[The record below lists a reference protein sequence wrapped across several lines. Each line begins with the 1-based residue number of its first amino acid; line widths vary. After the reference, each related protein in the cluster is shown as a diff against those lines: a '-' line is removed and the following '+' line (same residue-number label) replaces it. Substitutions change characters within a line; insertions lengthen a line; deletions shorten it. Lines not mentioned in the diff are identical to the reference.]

1 MGTIIKMCFCLC
13 YSACLILPYVCGD
26 LDRTKRNS
34 AVGLDN
40 VPPNFEDPHHGSILL
55 SSLLKALSD
64 KGGWEGPTPRFRPDS
79 KYLRYMK
86 RLYRMSAT
94 NEGVPKLNKSH
105 LYNTVR
111 LFTPQAECL
120 QQIKGVFTQD
130 LSYSLDR
137 MTAQEHLLKSVLLY
151 SFERAPMAPVV
162 SVCHVHLSEQAAPD
176 EQVCSSAQDSFLF
189 HIRMERRTR
198 RKWVEVDVTS
208 FLKPLLGSYRKNIH
222 ILVNFTCVEDRRQ
235 QSSAQEQDHQLNRSL
250 KAPSLVL
257 YLNDT
262 SEQAYRRWTSQV
274 KMLNSGN
281 PRPAS
286 DPGHLQSPV
295 KVMVEKRS
303 LRNRRNI
310 ADKELDKQKSTPET
324 FSLDEH
330 YKHFEF
336 PTDECELHDFRV
348 SFSQLRWDHWII
360 APTNY
365 NPRYCKGVC
374 PRAIGYRYG
383 SPVHTMVQN
392 IIYEKLDSPV
402 PRPSCVPSHY
412 DPLSVLTIENDG
424 SIVYKE
430 YEDMIATKCTCR

>member
-1 MGTIIKMCFCLC
+1 MCFCLC
-13 YSACLILPYVCGD
+13 YSAWLVLPNVCD
-26 LDRTKRNS
+26 SLCRAKRNS
-34 AVGLDN
+34 AAGPDDG
-40 VPPNFEDPHHGSILL
+40 PPNFEDRHRGTILL

-64 KGGWEGPTPRFRPDS
+64 KDGWEDPTPRFRPDS

-94 NEGVPKLNKSH
+94 NEGVPKLNKSL

-120 QQIKGVFTQD
+120 HKIKEVFTQD

-137 MTAQEHLLKSVLLY
+137 VTAQEHLLKSVLLY
-151 SFERAPMAPVV
+151 SFERAPMAPVA
-162 SVCHVHLSEQAAPD
+162 SVCRVHLSEQVGPD
-176 EQVCSSAQDSFLF
+176 EQVCSSTQDSFRF
-189 HIRMERRTR
+189 YVRMERRTR

-235 QSSAQEQDHQLNRSL
+235 KSSAQEQDDQLNHTL

-262 SEQAYRRWTSQV
+262 SEQAYRRGAPRV
-274 KMLNSGN
+274 RMLSLGN

-286 DPGHLQSPV
+286 DPAHFQSP
-295 KVMVEKRS
+295 VMVEKTS
-303 LRNRRNI
+303 LRNRRNA
-310 ADKELDKQKSTPET
+310 ADKELDKQISTPET

-336 PTDECELHDFRV
+336 PTDECELHDFRLIPPQKMGRHFGDLARIRHIV
-348 SFSQLRWDHWII
+348 TYSLSPFEQKAFANYFSKGIPNVWRRFSSQVFKV
-360 APTNY
+360 APRKYLMLYKSIFHGVDTN
-365 NPRYCKGVC
+365 N
-374 PRAIGYRYG
+374 
-383 SPVHTMVQN
+383 
-392 IIYEKLDSPV
+392 
-402 PRPSCVPSHY
+402 
-412 DPLSVLTIENDG
+412 
-424 SIVYKE
+424 
-430 YEDMIATKCTCR
+430 